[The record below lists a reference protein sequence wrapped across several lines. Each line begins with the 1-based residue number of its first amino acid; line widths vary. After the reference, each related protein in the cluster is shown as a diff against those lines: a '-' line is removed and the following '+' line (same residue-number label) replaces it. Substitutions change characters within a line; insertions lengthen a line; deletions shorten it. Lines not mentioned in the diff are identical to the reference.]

1 MRATAAVHPIGMTT
15 GFVNPNRAAL
25 LTAALLLSASGFSAA
40 FSLGSPVCEVTS
52 LPLLPMSSTL
62 ASPPPAGW
70 RLATT
75 RSIYVPGRALTIRVT
90 HPSPEQTALGILIWA
105 KRSFT
110 AGAGAFQVDGGLYQH
125 VPLPA
130 DCGTWAATHTS
141 PVAKT
146 LEQLTF
152 SWLPDESGEIILR
165 AFVIENCGAPG
176 GCRSYQALTPIHLL
190 RQVLFFD
197 SFETE

>member
-1 MRATAAVHPIGMTT
+1 MGKVFWLRVVAYKRAGVLAAV
-15 GFVNPNRAAL
+15 
-25 LTAALLLSASGFSAA
+25 LLLAAPISSHA

-52 LPLLPMSSTL
+52 LPLMPMSPTL

-75 RSIYVPGRALTIRVT
+75 RTIYVPGRPVTVRVT
-90 HPSPEQTALGILIWA
+90 HPATDQTALGILIWA
-105 KRSFT
+105 KRGFST
-110 AGAGAFQVDGGLYQH
+110 GAGAFLVDGGLYQH

-141 PVAKT
+141 PVVKT
-146 LEQLTF
+146 LHELTF
-152 SWLPDESGEIILR
+152 SWLPDESGEVILR
-165 AFVIENCGAPG
+165 AFIIENCGAPG
-176 GCRSYQALTPIHLL
+176 GCRSYQALTPIHVL
-190 RQVLFFD
+190 RLVLFFD